1 MQEAERAA
9 GGHRLPGWLVF
20 TVLRVLVFVVPL
32 VVTMLLGASPLLAAL
47 IAAIVGL
54 CLSLLFLSGSRGRY
68 SSELA
73 NLRARP
79 PAARESGSADE
90 LAEDSALDAADGQNA
105 SAAANPKP

>member
-1 MQEAERAA
+1 
-9 GGHRLPGWLVF
+9 VF

-73 NLRARP
+73 GLRARP
-79 PAARESGSADE
+79 SAPRATSGTADE
-90 LAEDSALDAADGQNA
+90 AAEDSALDAADGQNA